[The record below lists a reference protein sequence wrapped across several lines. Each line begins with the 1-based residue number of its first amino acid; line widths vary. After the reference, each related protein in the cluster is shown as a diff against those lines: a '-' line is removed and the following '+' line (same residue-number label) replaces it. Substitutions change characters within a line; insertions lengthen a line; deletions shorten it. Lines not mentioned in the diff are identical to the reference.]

1 MNRFLNKQNFFASA
15 VIVFGFAAVFFLSL
29 FLQKTVPV
37 LPEEYEDE
45 DLALKG
51 SQMKGYALG
60 TEGLIADWYWM
71 KSLQYIGDKMMKNK
85 AELNIN
91 DLTPLNPRLLYP
103 YLDNASDLDPQF
115 IELYS
120 YGAMLLPAIDHYQA
134 IQIVQKGIK
143 NNPDEWRLYHYLG
156 YIYWKIG
163 VFDKAAQ
170 AYEKGSTIEGAPDWM
185 KLMSAKVRGDGG
197 SRDTARLIYS
207 QMLEQ
212 AADESTKESARIRL
226 LQLDSLDERDA
237 VRAVLKKFREN
248 NNRCANNWREIL
260 PLLQSVKLPTGKDF
274 RVDGS
279 SNLVDPSDAPYLLN
293 KEKCDIELDAKK
305 TRIPWQ

>member
-1 MNRFLNKQNFFASA
+1 MNRLFNTQTFFASA
-15 VIVFGFAAVFFLSL
+15 VIVCGFVAVFFLSV
-29 FLQKTVPV
+29 FLQNTVPV

-60 TEGLIADWYWM
+60 AEGLIADWYWM
-71 KSLQYIGDKMMKNK
+71 KSLQYIGNKMLKNK

-115 IELYS
+115 IEIYS
-120 YGAMLLPAIDHYQA
+120 YGAMILPAIDHYQA
-134 IQIVQKGIK
+134 IQIVQKGIR
-143 NNPDEWRLYHYLG
+143 NNPNEWRLYHYLG

-170 AYEKGSTIEGAPDWM
+170 TYEKGAAIEGAPNWM
-185 KLMSAKVRGDGG
+185 KLMSAKVKGDGG

-212 AADESTKESARIRL
+212 AADEQSRVSAKIHL
-226 LQLDSLDERDA
+226 LQLDSLDERDGIRSA
-237 VRAVLKKFREN
+237 LKTFKEKN
-248 NNRCANNWREIL
+248 GRCPANWNELL
-260 PLLQSVKLPTGKDF
+260 PTLKTVKLPNDLEF
-274 RVDGS
+274 RLDR
-279 SNLVDPSDAPYLLN
+279 SNNIVDPSGAPYRLN
-293 KEKCDIELDAKK
+293 KESCAVELDYDNTK
-305 TRIPWQ
+305 IPSN